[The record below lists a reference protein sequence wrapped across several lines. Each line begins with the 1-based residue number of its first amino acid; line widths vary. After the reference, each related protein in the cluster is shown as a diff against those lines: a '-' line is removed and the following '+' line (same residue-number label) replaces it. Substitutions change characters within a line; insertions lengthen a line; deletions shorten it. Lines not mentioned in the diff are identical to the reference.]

1 MIVNSERHVGAGKS
15 VSPLTRADV
24 ERLRSNVENAAQLD
38 LRFQNLQHIDL
49 SYMDLQGANLQ
60 GADLQA
66 ANLRGTNLSGAN
78 LQAANLS
85 ETDLDGADLSRAHL
99 GDTKANRANL
109 HHAKLSYAK
118 LRELDLRGFNLTE
131 LDMCNADL
139 NGTDLRGAVLRGA
152 DLQGADLSTAHLN
165 GPELRGAILH
175 RVHRGAFF
183 GDRGEQIGQGK
194 VTRKR
199 SIKAQSMLIE
209 ELSSPHQGQEGEQ
222 ARQMFSDRDAYLFGE
237 YALLV
242 GSDSVKLRE
251 LFPQG
256 FAFARARQL
265 FDAWLVQ
272 AGDAYNEQAIQAMWI
287 GFAHRIC
294 DLYHEKEDSSSRS
307 D

>member
-49 SYMDLQGANLQ
+49 SYMDLQGA
-60 GADLQA
+60 
-66 ANLRGTNLSGAN
+66 
-78 LQAANLS
+78 
-85 ETDLDGADLSRAHL
+85 
-99 GDTKANRANL
+99 
-109 HHAKLSYAK
+109 
-118 LRELDLRGFNLTE
+118 
-131 LDMCNADL
+131 
-139 NGTDLRGAVLRGA
+139 
-152 DLQGADLSTAHLN
+152 DLSTAHLN
-165 GPELRGAILH
+165 GPELRGASLH

-272 AGDAYNEQAIQAMWI
+272 AADAYNEQAIQAMWI